1 MEAADL
7 DVVAEGKDQPE
18 ASRCTDGIGGKA

>member
-7 DVVAEGKDQPE
+7 DVVAGGKDQPE
-18 ASRCTDGIGGKA
+18 ASRCTGDIGGKA